1 MLEYN
6 IILYGNNMILHPKHY
21 ETSKEKFLYGYF
33 IVFLVGAS
41 IGFVIRLLIEQYII
55 AVLDIVAISIVLWVV
70 YDYETRH
77 DIDFSSLVLFWMISL
92 FMFYYIYHLGYD
104 NTIFQLLPIPLSAAM
119 ILNTQTYKKHMFV
132 FLLLFF
138 LLMAYGFYHKEN
150 YPTLQDTTF
159 VAQASIIIMFAFAAG
174 FVYHYSI
181 NKYNEKLLETNTR
194 LLQANEEKTYLLQEI
209 HHRVK
214 NNLNMMTSILGL
226 QEASAKT
233 DTMRIFIE
241 QNILRIKSI
250 ALVHELLYQEK
261 NFTSIPLDTYVNNLV
276 RHIISLS
283 KHQSI
288 TLTKKI
294 EDIKLNTDDIIHI
307 GIIINELMTNSL
319 KYAFEQKI
327 DDGTIEIEIKRIDN
341 HYLLH
346 YSDNG
351 TGMDDVKLEDTG
363 FGLRLIGLSVEHLNG
378 VVKSY
383 TREGLH
389 TEIVFKGTQT

>member
-1 MLEYN
+1 
-6 IILYGNNMILHPKHY
+6 MILHPKYY

-41 IGFVIRLLIEQYII
+41 IGFIIRLLVEQYII
-55 AVLDIVAISIVLWVV
+55 AFLDIVAISIVLWVV
-70 YDYETRH
+70 YDYEKRR
-77 DIDFSSLVLFWMISL
+77 DMDFSSLVLFWMISL

-104 NTIFQLLPIPLSAAM
+104 NTMFQLLPIPLSAAM
-119 ILNTQTYKKHMFV
+119 ILNTKTYKKHMFV

-138 LLMAYGFYHKEN
+138 LLMAYGFYYKEN
-150 YPTLQDTTF
+150 YPSLQDTTF
-159 VAQASIIIMFAFAAG
+159 VAQASIIFMFAFAAG

-181 NKYNEKLLETNTR
+181 NKYNEKLLETNT
-194 LLQANEEKTYLLQEI
+194 LLVQANEEKTYLLQEV

-226 QEASAKT
+226 QEESAKT
-233 DTMRIFIE
+233 DTMRMFIE

-261 NFTSIPLDTYVNNLV
+261 NFKSIHLDTYINNLV
-276 RHIISLS
+276 THITSIA
-283 KHQSI
+283 KHHNI
-288 TLTKKI
+288 TLTI
-294 EDIKLNTDDIIHI
+294 NVEDIKLNTDDIIHI

-319 KYAFEQKI
+319 KYAFEHT
-327 DDGTIEIEIKRIDN
+327 DGSIEIEIKRIDN

-351 TGMDDVKLEDTG
+351 KGIDKEKLEHTG
-363 FGLRLIGLSVEHLNG
+363 FGLRLIGLSVEHLHG
-378 VVKSY
+378 VMNSY
-383 TREGLH
+383 YKKGLH
-389 TEIVFKGTQT
+389 TEIIFQGTQL

>member
-1 MLEYN
+1 ML
-6 IILYGNNMILHPKHY
+6 LHPKHY

-55 AVLDIVAISIVLWVV
+55 AFLDVVAISIVLWVV
-70 YDYETRH
+70 YDYEKRH

-138 LLMAYGFYHKEN
+138 LLMTYGFYHKEN

-159 VAQASIIIMFAFAAG
+159 VAQAFIIIMFAFAAG

-181 NKYNEKLLETNTR
+181 NKYNEKLLETNAS
-194 LLQANEEKTYLLQEI
+194 LLQANEEKTYLLQEV

-226 QEASAKT
+226 QEESVTT
-233 DTMRIFIE
+233 DTMRMFIE

-261 NFTSIPLDTYVNNLV
+261 NFTSISLDTYVNNLIA
-276 RHIISLS
+276 HIISLS
-283 KHQSI
+283 QHQTI
-288 TLTKKI
+288 TLTVNI

-319 KYAFEQKI
+319 KYAFEQKPN
-327 DDGTIEIEIKRIDN
+327 GTIEIEIKRIDN

-351 TGMDDVKLEDTG
+351 MGIDDVTLEHTG
-363 FGLRLIGLSVEHLNG
+363 FGLRLIGLSVEHLDG

-383 TREGLH
+383 TKEGLH